1 MISEDFLE
9 AIALKRVSEER
20 GLRDLLQT
28 LFCSEKNDH
37 QLQKFKEKPLDQTG
51 DEQKELIIRQRVM

>member
-1 MISEDFLE
+1 MISEDSLE
-9 AIALKRVSEER
+9 ATALKRVSEER

-37 QLQKFKEKPLDQTG
+37 QLQKFKEKPLDRTR
-51 DEQKELIIRQRVM
+51 DEKKS